1 MPRCSVAHSD
11 DGGTVT
17 PVQRAGA
24 VALVAVVLAMA
35 SLVQGPGWNQ
45 NAHLALV
52 RALSDGTPVIDRYRA
67 GTGDLAFSDGHYYSA
82 KAPGVAL
89 LAVGPYFVLDRT
101 GALDAVVRV
110 FGIPRE
116 DADLWALA
124 VIVCAL
130 AAALTLVLV
139 ARLGDEVAK
148 GYGVAAAVTLGLAT
162 LFLPFSTLL
171 FDHVPAAA
179 FAFAA
184 FAILWLRR
192 GLWAGLAAGV
202 LAGAAVT
209 VEYPLALAALGLGLY
224 AITDTDRFARRA
236 LTYAAGVAIGVCPL
250 LLYNTWAFGSPLHF
264 PYEDALPIA
273 GLPSNE
279 RGFFGIA
286 WPSVETAARLL
297 FGERGLIV
305 ITPVLL
311 CALAALVPLYRRG
324 WRPEAAL
331 IGGLSLAFVVYN
343 AGYDAPFGGDSP
355 GPRFL
360 VAILPFLAVPF
371 ALSYALWP
379 RLTLA
384 LALVSAF
391 YAVGVT
397 LTGPLQAAGWEWL
410 GDLPGT
416 ATAPEVARFVPLV
429 IAASLI
435 AWLAVRATR
444 IRSA

>member
-1 MPRCSVAHSD
+1 V
-11 DGGTVT
+11 
-17 PVQRAGA
+17 
-24 VALVAVVLAMA
+24 
-35 SLVQGPGWNQ
+35 
-45 NAHLALV
+45 
-52 RALSDGTPVIDRYRA
+52 
-67 GTGDLAFSDGHYYSA
+67 
-82 KAPGVAL
+82 
-89 LAVGPYFVLDRT
+89 
-101 GALDAVVRV
+101 
-110 FGIPRE
+110 
-116 DADLWALA
+116 
-124 VIVCAL
+124 
-130 AAALTLVLV
+130 
-139 ARLGDEVAK
+139 
-148 GYGVAAAVTLGLAT
+148 
-162 LFLPFSTLL
+162 L

-179 FAFAA
+179 LAFAT

-192 GLWAGLAAGV
+192 GSWARLVAGI

-224 AITDTDRFARRA
+224 AIAAGDRIRRGLA
-236 LTYAAGVAIGVCPL
+236 YAAGVAIGVSPL

-273 GLPSNE
+273 GLSANE

-331 IGGLSLAFVVYN
+331 IGGLSLAFLVYN

-360 VAILPFLAVPF
+360 VAILPFLAVPL

-379 RLTLA
+379 QLTIA
-384 LALVSAF
+384 LALVSGL

-397 LTGPLQAAGWEWL
+397 LTGPLQAAGWEWV
-410 GDLPGT
+410 GELPGT
-416 ATAPEVARFVPLV
+416 ATAPEAARFVPLV
-429 IAASLI
+429 AAAGVLT
-435 AWLAVRATR
+435 WLAVRGRR
-444 IRSA
+444 I

>member
-1 MPRCSVAHSD
+1 M
-11 DGGTVT
+11 
-17 PVQRAGA
+17 QRAGA

-52 RALSDGTPVIDRYRA
+52 KALSHGTPVIDRYSA
-67 GTGDLAFSDGHYYSA
+67 GTFDLAYSDGHFYSA

-89 LAVGPYFVLDRT
+89 LAVGPYFLLDRS

-110 FGIPRE
+110 TGIPRE

-130 AAALTLVLV
+130 AAALTLLLV
-139 ARLGDEVAK
+139 TRLGDEVAK

-162 LFLPFSTLL
+162 LILPFSTLL

-179 FAFAA
+179 LAFAA

-192 GLWAGLAAGV
+192 GLWAGLAAGI

-209 VEYPLALAALGLGLY
+209 CEYPLALAAVALGVYGITAGDRIRRGLMY
-224 AITDTDRFARRA
+224 IGG
-236 LTYAAGVAIGVCPL
+236 LAIGVSPL

-273 GLPSNE
+273 GLASNE

-324 WRPEAAL
+324 WRAEAAL
-331 IGGLSLAFVVYN
+331 IGGLSLAFLVYN
-343 AGYDAPFGGDSP
+343 AGYDVPFGGDSP

-360 VAILPFLAVPF
+360 VAILPFLAVPLS
-371 ALSYALWP
+371 LSYALWP
-379 RLTLA
+379 RLTVA
-384 LALVSAF
+384 LALVSAL

-410 GDLPGT
+410 GELPGT

-429 IAASLI
+429 VVAGVL
-435 AWLAVRATR
+435 AWLDVRAR
-444 IRSA
+444 RSPS

>member
-1 MPRCSVAHSD
+1 
-11 DGGTVT
+11 
-17 PVQRAGA
+17 VQRAGA
-24 VALVAVVLAMA
+24 LALLAVVLAMA
-35 SLVQGPGWNQ
+35 SLVQGTGWNQ

-52 RALSDGTPVIDRYRA
+52 KALSHGTPVIDDYRA

-89 LAVGPYFVLDRT
+89 LAVGPYFLLDRT
-101 GALDAVVRV
+101 GALEAVVSV
-110 FGIPRE
+110 TGIPRE

-139 ARLGDEVAK
+139 ARLGDEVAR

-179 FAFAA
+179 LAFAA
-184 FAILWLRR
+184 FAILWQRR
-192 GLWAGLAAGV
+192 GPWSAFAAGV
-202 LAGAAVT
+202 LAGATVT
-209 VEYPLALAALGLGLY
+209 VEYPLALAVVALGVY
-224 AITDTDRFARRA
+224 AITAGDRLRRGLA
-236 LTYAAGVAIGVCPL
+236 YSAGVVIGVSPL
-250 LLYNTWAFGSPLHF
+250 LVYNSWAFGSPLHF

-273 GLPSNE
+273 GNPSNE

-286 WPSVETAARLL
+286 WPSLETAGRLL
-297 FGERGLIV
+297 FGQRGLIV

-311 CALAALVPLYRRG
+311 CALAALVPLYRKG
-324 WRPEAAL
+324 WRAEAAL
-331 IGGLSLAFVVYN
+331 IGGLSLAFLVYN
-343 AGYDAPFGGDSP
+343 AGYDVPFGGDSP

-360 VAILPFLAVPF
+360 IAILPFLAVPL

-379 RLTLA
+379 RLTVA
-384 LALVSAF
+384 FALVSAL

-397 LTGPLQAAGWEWL
+397 LTGPLQAVGGWEWL
-410 GDLPGT
+410 GDVPGT

-429 IAASLI
+429 VVAGVL

-444 IRSA
+444 SRS

>member
-1 MPRCSVAHSD
+1 
-11 DGGTVT
+11 
-17 PVQRAGA
+17 VQRVGA
-24 VALVAVVLAMA
+24 VALLAVALAMA
-35 SLVQGPGWNQ
+35 TLVQGPGWNQ

-52 RALSDGTPVIDRYRA
+52 KGLSHGTPIIDDYRA
-67 GTGDLAFSDGHYYSA
+67 GTGDVAFSDGHYYSA

-89 LAVGPYFVLDRT
+89 LAVGPYFLLDRT
-101 GALDAVVRV
+101 GALEAVVSV
-110 FGIPRE
+110 TGIPRE

-130 AAALTLVLV
+130 AAVLTLVIV
-139 ARLGDEVAK
+139 VRLGDEVAR

-179 FAFAA
+179 LAFAA
-184 FAILWLRR
+184 FALLWQRR
-192 GLWAGLAAGV
+192 GPWSAFTAGV
-202 LAGAAVT
+202 LAGATVA
-209 VEYPLALAALGLGLY
+209 VEYPLALAVVALGVY
-224 AITDTDRFARRA
+224 AV
-236 LTYAAGVAIGVCPL
+236 AAGDRLRRGLAYIGGVAVGVVPL
-250 LLYNTWAFGSPLHF
+250 LVYNTWAFGSPLHF

-286 WPSVETAARLL
+286 WPSIETAGRLL
-297 FGERGLIV
+297 FGQRGLIV

-324 WRPEAAL
+324 WRAEAAL
-331 IGGLSLAFVVYN
+331 IGGLSLAFLVYN
-343 AGYDAPFGGDSP
+343 AGYDVPFGGDSP

-360 VAILPFLAVPF
+360 IAILPFLAVPL

-379 RLTLA
+379 RLTVA
-384 LALVSAF
+384 LALVSAL

-397 LTGPLQAAGWEWL
+397 LTGPLQAVGWEWL
-410 GDLPGT
+410 GDVPGT

-429 IAASLI
+429 VVAGVL

-444 IRSA
+444 SRS

>member
-1 MPRCSVAHSD
+1 L
-11 DGGTVT
+11 
-17 PVQRAGA
+17 QRAGA
-24 VALVAVVLAMA
+24 VALVAVALAMA
-35 SLVQGPGWNQ
+35 GLVQGPGWNQ

-52 RALSDGTPVIDRYRA
+52 KALSHGTPEIDHTRA
-67 GTGDLAFSDGHYYSA
+67 GTGDLALSGGRYYSA

-89 LAVGPYFVLDRT
+89 LAVGPYFLLDRS
-101 GALDAVVRV
+101 GALDAVVSV
-110 FGIPRE
+110 TGIPRE

-139 ARLGDEVAK
+139 ARLGDEIEK

-179 FAFAA
+179 LAFAA
-184 FAILWLRR
+184 FAILWLR
-192 GLWAGLAAGV
+192 GGPWSALAAGV
-202 LAGAAVT
+202 LAGAAIT
-209 VEYPLALAALGLGLY
+209 VEYPLALAAVGLGLY
-224 AITDTDRFARRA
+224 ALTAHERVRRG
-236 LTYAAGVAIGVCPL
+236 LTYAGGVAIGVTPL

-286 WPSVETAARLL
+286 WPSIETAGRLL

-324 WRPEAAL
+324 WRAEAVL
-331 IGGLSLAFVVYN
+331 IGGLSLAFLVYN
-343 AGYDAPFGGDSP
+343 AGYDAAFGGDSP

-360 VAILPFLAVPF
+360 VAILPFLAVPLS
-371 ALSYALWP
+371 LSYALWP
-379 RLTLA
+379 RVTVA
-384 LALVSAF
+384 LALVSAL

-397 LTGPLQAAGWEWL
+397 VTGPLQAAGWEWL
-410 GDLPGT
+410 GELPGT

-429 IAASLI
+429 AVAVVL
-435 AWLAVRATR
+435 AWLAVREAR
-444 IRSA
+444 RSPS

>member
-1 MPRCSVAHSD
+1 
-11 DGGTVT
+11 
-17 PVQRAGA
+17 VQRAGA
-24 VALVAVVLAMA
+24 AALVAVVLAMV

-52 RALSDGTPVIDRYRA
+52 RALSHGTPVIDPNSA
-67 GTGDLAFSDGHYYSA
+67 GTFDLALSDGRYYSA

-101 GALDAVVRV
+101 GALEAVASVT
-110 FGIPRE
+110 GIPRE
-116 DADLWALA
+116 DADLWSLA

-139 ARLGDEVAK
+139 ARLGDVVAK

-179 FAFAA
+179 LAFAA

-192 GLWAGLAAGV
+192 GLWAVLAAGI

-209 VEYPLALAALGLGLY
+209 VEYPLALAAVALGVY
-224 AITDTDRFARRA
+224 AIAAGDRIARRG
-236 LTYAAGVAIGVCPL
+236 LTYVAGLAIGVSPS

-264 PYEDALPIA
+264 PYEDALPLA
-273 GLPSNE
+273 GRASNE

-286 WPSVETAARLL
+286 WPSIETAGRLL

-324 WRPEAAL
+324 WKAEAAL
-331 IGGLSLAFVVYN
+331 IGGLSLAFLVYN
-343 AGYDAPFGGDSP
+343 AGYDVPFGGDSP

-360 VAILPFLAVPF
+360 IGILPFLAVPL

-379 RLTLA
+379 WVTVA
-384 LALVSAF
+384 LALVSAL

-397 LTGPLQAAGWEWL
+397 LTGPLQAVGWEWL
-410 GDLPGT
+410 GDVPGT

-429 IAASLI
+429 VVAGVL

-444 IRSA
+444 SRS